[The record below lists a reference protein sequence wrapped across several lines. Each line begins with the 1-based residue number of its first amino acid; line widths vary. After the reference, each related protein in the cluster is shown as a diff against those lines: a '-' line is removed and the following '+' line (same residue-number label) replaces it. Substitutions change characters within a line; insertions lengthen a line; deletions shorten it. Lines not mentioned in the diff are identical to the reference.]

1 MANNEQRGMKHYQV
15 YFTLNQIKQGDTI
28 KEREKGRQA
37 LQNLRTG
44 NPENFKKFFGD
55 REDDIDRML
64 GKGVTIYLDSR
75 RGKDGEHLL
84 LIQKPRK
91 TRITVLFT
99 YESKSL
105 DCGNG
110 SGPMEWTLT
119 SFRRMKKDWTGRNT
133 KPTCRFLL
141 IRSQIRSCARKGI

>member
-75 RGKDGEHLL
+75 RGKDGYTKRDGTFVAYTEA
-84 LIQKPRK
+84 QKD
-91 TRITVLFT
+91 T
-99 YESKSL
+99 YNRSL
-105 DCGNG
+105 YVRVKVPGTAETAADPWNG
-110 SGPMEWTLT
+110 RLPVSEG
-119 SFRRMKKDWTGRNT
+119 
-133 KPTCRFLL
+133 
-141 IRSQIRSCARKGI
+141 